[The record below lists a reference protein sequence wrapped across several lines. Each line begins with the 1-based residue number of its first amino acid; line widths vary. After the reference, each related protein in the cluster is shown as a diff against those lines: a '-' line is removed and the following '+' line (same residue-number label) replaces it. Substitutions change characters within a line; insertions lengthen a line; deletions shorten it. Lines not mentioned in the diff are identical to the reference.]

1 MTGTL
6 PTDDETFVHALRARV
21 DALAPRIDVDTD
33 RVLPTARRG
42 RRRRRTVVSGLCALA
57 VVAGGVG
64 AASYWAEPG
73 PTHPSQIAPASGGD
87 AAAPG
92 PDGRP
97 QGNGPADGPYWR
109 VQTLTT
115 RTDTTSDGR
124 TEESSQG
131 ITYWTARDPEGDS
144 YRAFEGDEALEPSPG
159 STFGSLVV
167 DGEHVRLSWDA
178 LATLPTD
185 PAELDALLRDSIRAE
200 VGSVNEDALAQ
211 KTWNLLKSGPTSPA
225 VRDGLWATLNGLTG
239 STPLGAVQDTQGR
252 TGEGLEWVGEDQ
264 SNRIVHF
271 VYDTAEHR
279 FLELTFDV
287 DLGTSGSE
295 PTADSPTAGSGDE
308 EAAALQHVVDRTT
321 YLDEGEV
328 AGPPPESGGPD
339 CWKTC

>member
-57 VVAGGVG
+57 VAAGGVG

-124 TEESSQG
+124 TEESTQG

-144 YRAFEGDEALEPSPG
+144 YRAFEGVEALDPWPG

-200 VGSVNEDALAQ
+200 VGSVDEDALAQ

-225 VRDGLWATLNGLTG
+225 VRDGLWATLTGLTG
-239 STPLGAVQDTQGR
+239 STPLGAVKDTQGR
-252 TGEGLEWVGEDQ
+252 TGEGLEWVGEDH
-264 SNRIVHF
+264 SNRNVRF

-279 FLELTFDV
+279 LLELTFDV
-287 DLGTSGSE
+287 DLRTFGSE